1 VAKRGR
7 PPGSTRLNLAVHHAN
22 GLIELWL
29 ADAPV
34 IEIRVMLSSLAG
46 SPKYQ
51 ALIEECWSKR
61 GSNPRTTAPKA
72 IKEALCRLAIAH
84 VMELRLDTIE
94 RQCTKAAKTALL
106 IKTPDIEKVLEGVN
120 RKAPEGISLRRK
132 KRRQD
137 GMADAREEAWRE
149 MVDELTSAWRGPR

>member
-1 VAKRGR
+1 MAKRGR

-22 GLIELWL
+22 WLMEAWL
-29 ADAPV
+29 ADVPV
-34 IEIRVMLSSLAG
+34 IGIRVMLSSLAG

-72 IKEALCRLAIAH
+72 IKVALCRLAIAH

-94 RQCTKAAKTALL
+94 RQRTKAAKTALL

-120 RKAPEGISLRRK
+120 RKAPEGVSLRRK
-132 KRRQD
+132 KRRP
-137 GMADAREEAWRE
+137 DAREEAWRE

>member
-22 GLIELWL
+22 GLIEAWL
-29 ADAPV
+29 AGSAKFA
-34 IEIRVMLSSLAG
+34 VMLSSLAG

-51 ALIEECWSKR
+51 ALIKECWSKR
-61 GSNPRTTAPKA
+61 GSNPRTTTPKA
-72 IKEALCRLAIAH
+72 IKVALCRLAIAH

-94 RQCTKAAKTALL
+94 RQRTKAAKTALL
-106 IKTPDIEKVLEGVN
+106 IKTPDLEKVLAGVN
-120 RKAPEGISLRRK
+120 RKAPEGVSLRRK

-149 MVDELTSAWRGPR
+149 MVDKLSSAWRGPR